1 MKRFLFCVRD
11 RESHV
16 FTSGVIVADSQIKGL
31 QGYSDFCEG
40 LNKAI
45 EQNKQ
50 GLDPRSTEFVQI
62 GVIEENGKICETNG
76 IYIANGSNFAAK
88 LKSALESL
96 PADEMD
102 F

>member
-16 FTSGVIVADSQIKGL
+16 FTSGVIIADSQIKGL

-40 LNKAI
+40 LNQAI
-45 EQNKQ
+45 DQNKQ

-62 GVIEENGKICETNG
+62 GVIEENGQIIDTTG
-76 IYIANGSNFAAK
+76 IYVANGVNFAAK
-88 LKSALESL
+88 LKSALDSL
-96 PADEMD
+96 PADEME